1 VQRSF
6 NTQDDIF
13 RFQEFKRMRKFL
25 ASATILAAIAAAA
38 PVAQAQSQSAISY
51 GVSGGL
57 TLPIGNF
64 GDFQGSG
71 LNVQGHALYKP
82 GSSALSFRGDL
93 GVWTTSGQNSTFRGV
108 PLKTE
113 GTRFI
118 TVNANAIYNF
128 EGAKDA
134 TFVPYVIGGAG
145 LYNGNRQF
153 GTNFGINAGGGVTFK
168 LASFDAFAEARLH
181 NVFGDGGSSRL
192 IPISFGIT
200 FKP

>member
-1 VQRSF
+1 
-6 NTQDDIF
+6 
-13 RFQEFKRMRKFL
+13 MRKL
-25 ASATILAAIAAAA
+25 LVGSTILAAIAAAT
-38 PVAQAQSQSAISY
+38 PVAQAQAQSQSAISY

-57 TLPIGNF
+57 TLPIGTF

-118 TVNANAIYNF
+118 TLNANAIYNF
-128 EGAKDA
+128 ESAKDA

-145 LYNGNRQF
+145 LYNGNRSF

-181 NVFGDGGSSRL
+181 NVFGNGGSSRL